1 MPLEWYKPEEH
12 IGYDQEGNRL
22 IKKGQK
28 DTLDRMLARNDSTK
42 VSGLGW
48 WCCQGGWDIGVAQWF
63 LSRIAFTLVSRTSC
77 LGVYTCILFT
87 PTNTWQNI
95 HFKST
100 T

>member
-42 VSGLGW
+42 VLGFWEW
-48 WCCQGGWDIGVAQWF
+48 WCCQGGWDLGVAKGV
-63 LSRIAFTLVSRTSC
+63 LLRIAMTLVS
-77 LGVYTCILFT
+77 
-87 PTNTWQNI
+87 
-95 HFKST
+95 
-100 T
+100 

>member
-42 VSGLGW
+42 VSGV
-48 WCCQGGWDIGVAQWF
+48 GVVVLPGVGVGVGMAKWF
-63 LSRIAFTLVSRTSC
+63 LSRIAMTLSKSHPP
-77 LGVYTCILFT
+77 
-87 PTNTWQNI
+87 PT
-95 HFKST
+95 
-100 T
+100 